1 MAPRSIGAAA
11 VGIPVSVMMSYV
23 ISWSGA
29 EVSGENLSAHAAVGS
44 VSLTVEST
52 FNGMPRLPPI
62 HRCGA
67 TIPRGSGVPRRVREG
82 LLLRRAGSNGAR
94 MDHPDTTC
102 TKIRWSVQSDRQRE
116 AAAVTVRRLN
126 GRRKGAAG
134 GELALEEDAYP
145 IVFLSTVRA
154 SRSCS
159 LQRQRCSGSCRE
171 PSVMILF
178 SLIHLHAPAMPVR

>member
-1 MAPRSIGAAA
+1 MGCLGSRPFTGAAPPFLA
-11 VGIPVSVMMSYV
+11 DQVCHDVSEKGCCSVAPGPTALGWIIRIPHAQRSVGVPVWGVGGPV
-23 ISWSGA
+23 H
-29 EVSGENLSAHAAVGS
+29 VHVRNLRS
-44 VSLTVEST
+44 
-52 FNGMPRLPPI
+52 
-62 HRCGA
+62 
-67 TIPRGSGVPRRVREG
+67 RGSEHDVGGPLTG
-82 LLLRRAGSNGAR
+82 GG
-94 MDHPDTTC
+94 H
-102 TKIRWSVQSDRQRE
+102 VQSDRQRE